1 MVGEPSSPPG
11 PALLQAARACL
22 GKEGTFQPNQAAAHK
37 GTRLGGDAS
46 HRHPCA
52 PAGPRDP
59 WDAVGLLRPG
69 HKRGPAGTKAREA
82 FQSKAPWVLVFHPRV
97 ESAWPGSGFQTL
109 AFWPLCGRP
118 QDGWPQRA
126 RCCWGPP
133 GKGGMFKPKHS
144 PSHERT
150 WCLDCGSSNRSP
162 CTQAGPVGPW
172 AAEGLA
178 LHRRKRGLDGTK
190 ARVAFQSPP
199 LLRPSFHH
207 RAAYPLPGGSFQT
220 LLRCC
225 WRASHQAV
233 ITAELALGG
242 PFPRAANRG
251 RVKPNQPPSP
261 NRTRLP

>member
-11 PALLQAARACL
+11 PASLQAARACL

-46 HRHPCA
+46 HRHPCT

-133 GKGGMFKPKHS
+133 GERRHVQAQALSLTRENVVSGLRLKQQKPLHPSRTGG
-144 PSHERT
+144 
-150 WCLDCGSSNRSP
+150 
-162 CTQAGPVGPW
+162 
-172 AAEGLA
+172 
-178 LHRRKRGLDGTK
+178 
-190 ARVAFQSPP
+190 
-199 LLRPSFHH
+199 
-207 RAAYPLPGGSFQT
+207 
-220 LLRCC
+220 
-225 WRASHQAV
+225 
-233 ITAELALGG
+233 ALG
-242 PFPRAANRG
+242 RRG
-251 RVKPNQPPSP
+251 AGSP
-261 NRTRLP
+261 

>member
-1 MVGEPSSPPG
+1 MLQSSPLWAWCSSTESKTLCQEAAPRLWFCALVGEPSSPPG
-11 PALLQAARACL
+11 PASLQAARACL

-133 GKGGMFKPKHS
+133 GERRHVQAQALSLTRENVVSGLRLKQQKPLHPSRTGG
-144 PSHERT
+144 
-150 WCLDCGSSNRSP
+150 
-162 CTQAGPVGPW
+162 
-172 AAEGLA
+172 
-178 LHRRKRGLDGTK
+178 
-190 ARVAFQSPP
+190 
-199 LLRPSFHH
+199 
-207 RAAYPLPGGSFQT
+207 
-220 LLRCC
+220 
-225 WRASHQAV
+225 
-233 ITAELALGG
+233 ALG
-242 PFPRAANRG
+242 RRG
-251 RVKPNQPPSP
+251 AGSP
-261 NRTRLP
+261 